1 MKVRMIDIEIIG
13 KWLEGVGLGSELSE
27 LVIRGGLLLVVILL
41 GIIANIVAKRFVLM
55 GVKYLVGRTET
66 KIDDIF
72 LERKVFTKLSHFAP
86 AIVIYLL
93 SPLAIGE
100 FEQLSGLI
108 THAAMIYMVVV
119 GLIVIDSFLNAVLDI
134 YRTFEASKE
143 IPIKSFMQ
151 ILKIVIY
158 FFALIFI
165 ISIMLDKSPVYLISG
180 LGALTAVLLLIF
192 KDSILGFVAG
202 IQLISNKMISHGDWV
217 EIPKYGADGDVLEIT
232 LTTVK
237 VQNFDKTIT
246 TVPTYA
252 LISDSFKN
260 WRGMEQSD
268 GRRIKR
274 SVYIDLSTI
283 KLCSEEMLERFSRID
298 AIKGYIERKRSEVDE
313 YNKANSI
320 DDSVLVNGRRLT
332 NVGTFRA
339 YLESYLKGHPMINKK
354 MTLLVRQLA
363 PTEFGLPIE
372 IYVFSSDKN
381 WINYEAIQ
389 ADIFDHILAVVPEF
403 GLGVFQNPS
412 GSDFKALLS

>member
-1 MKVRMIDIEIIG
+1 MKFIETIHG
-13 KWLEGVGLGSELSE
+13 WLAGAGLSPEIAE
-27 LVIRGGLLLVVILL
+27 LVVRACALAVVIVLA
-41 GIIANIVAKRFVLM
+41 IIANSIAKMFVRICV
-55 GVKYLVGRTET
+55 GYLVGRTET

-93 SPLAIGE
+93 APVALGGFEPL
-100 FEQLSGLI
+100 STVI
-108 THAAMIYMVVV
+108 THAAMIYMIIV
-119 GLIVIDSFLNAVLDI
+119 GLIVTDSFLNAVLDI

-143 IPIKSFMQ
+143 IPLKSFIQ

-165 ISIMLDKSPVYLISG
+165 VSIMLDKSPIYLISG

-202 IQLISNKMISHGDWV
+202 IQLITNKMIAHGDWV

-252 LISDSFKN
+252 LITDSFKN
-260 WRGMEQSD
+260 WRGMAESE

-274 SVYIDLSTI
+274 SVNIDLSTI
-283 KLCSEEMLERFSRID
+283 RLATEEM
-298 AIKGYIERKRSEVDE
+298 IERYSKIEAIRDYVERKQKEVAE
-313 YNKANSI
+313 YNRARQI

-339 YLESYLKGHPMINKK
+339 YLENYLRTHPMINQS

-363 PTEFGLPIE
+363 PTEHGLPIE
-372 IYVFSSDKN
+372 IYVFSSDKD
-381 WINYEAIQ
+381 WGRYESIQ

-403 GLGVFQNPS
+403 DLRVFQSPS
-412 GSDFKALLS
+412 GGDFKGLVQ

>member
-1 MKVRMIDIEIIG
+1 MEIIEIIDR
-13 KWLEGVGLGSELSE
+13 WLAGAGFSPELSE
-27 LVIRGGLLLVVILL
+27 LIVRSGALVVVIILS
-41 GIIANIVAKRFVLM
+41 IIANIIAKRCVLM
-55 GVKYLVGRTET
+55 GVRYLVGRTET

-93 SPLAIGE
+93 SPVALSSYEKLSSVVTHGAI
-100 FEQLSGLI
+100 
-108 THAAMIYMVVV
+108 IYMVII
-119 GLIVIDSFLNAVLDI
+119 GLIVIDSFLNALLDI

-143 IPIKSFMQ
+143 IPIKSFIQ
-151 ILKIVIY
+151 ILKIAIY
-158 FFALIFI
+158 FCALIFI
-165 ISIMLDKSPVYLISG
+165 VSIILGKSPVYLISG

-202 IQLISNKMISHGDWV
+202 IQLITNKMIAHGDWV

-260 WRGMEQSD
+260 WRGMAESE

-274 SVYIDLSTI
+274 SINIDISTI
-283 KLCSEEMLERFSRID
+283 KLCTEEMVERFARVE
-298 AIKGYIERKRSEVDE
+298 AIKSYIERKTKEVEE
-313 YNKANSI
+313 YNRTHSI

-339 YLESYLKGHPMINKK
+339 YLESYLRGHPMINKS
-354 MTLLVRQLA
+354 MTLLIRQLA
-363 PTEFGLPIE
+363 PTEHGLPIE
-372 IYVFSSDKN
+372 IYVFSSDQD
-381 WINYEAIQ
+381 WVNYEAIQ

-403 GLGVFQNPS
+403 DLKVFQSPS
-412 GSDFKALLS
+412 GSDFSALASG

>member
-1 MKVRMIDIEIIG
+1 MEYFKIIEG
-13 KWLEGVGLGSELSE
+13 WFSTLGLSPSITE
-27 LVIRGGLLLVVILL
+27 LVLRGGALAAVVVLSF
-41 GIIANIVAKRFVLM
+41 IANIIAKRFVLL
-55 GVKYLVGRTET
+55 GVTYLVGRTET

-93 SPLAIGE
+93 TPVALDG
-100 FEQLSGLI
+100 FETFSGI
-108 THAAMIYMVVV
+108 IVHGSMIYMVVI
-119 GLIVIDSFLNAVLDI
+119 GLLVIDSFLNAVLDI
-134 YRTFEASKE
+134 YRTFEVSKE
-143 IPIKSFMQ
+143 LPIKSFVQ

-158 FFALIFI
+158 FFSLIFI
-165 ISIMLDKSPVYLISG
+165 ISIILDKSPVYLISG

-202 IQLISNKMISHGDWV
+202 IQLISNKMIAHGDWV

-232 LTTVK
+232 LATVK

-274 SVYIDLSTI
+274 SVFIDISTI
-283 KLCSEEMLERFSRID
+283 RLCTEEMIERFSKID
-298 AIKGYIERKRSEVDE
+298 VIKGYIESKLNAITE
-313 YNKANSI
+313 YNRAHSI

-339 YLESYLKGHPMINKK
+339 YLEAYLKGHPMINRN

-363 PTEFGLPIE
+363 PTEYGLPIE
-372 IYVFSSDKN
+372 IYVFTTDKN
-381 WINYEAIQ
+381 WVRYESIQ
-389 ADIFDHILAVVPEF
+389 ADIFDHILAVIPMF
-403 GLGVFQNPS
+403 DLSIFQSPS
-412 GSDFKALLS
+412 GTDFKGLAGSR

>member
-1 MKVRMIDIEIIG
+1 MKIFEILNDTLAG
-13 KWLEGVGLGSELSE
+13 AGLSPELTE
-27 LVIRGGLLLVVILL
+27 LAIRSGALVVVIILAT
-41 GIIANIVAKRFVLM
+41 IANIVAKRVVLLC
-55 GVKYLVGRTET
+55 VRYLVGRTET

-93 SPLAIGE
+93 SPVALGG
-100 FEQLSGLI
+100 FELLSSVI
-108 THAAMIYMVVV
+108 THAAIIYMVVV
-119 GLIVIDSFLNAVLDI
+119 GLLVIDSLLNAILDI
-134 YRTFEASKE
+134 YRTFEVSKE
-143 IPIKSFMQ
+143 IPIKGFIQ

-165 ISIMLDKSPVYLISG
+165 ISILLGKSPVYLISG

-202 IQLISNKMISHGDWV
+202 IQLTTNKMIAPGDWV

-232 LTTVK
+232 LSTVK

-252 LISDSFKN
+252 LITDSFKN
-260 WRGMEQSD
+260 WRGMAESE

-274 SVYIDLSTI
+274 SVNIDLSTI
-283 KLCSEEMLERFSRID
+283 RLCTEEMIERYARIE
-298 AIKGYIERKRSEVDE
+298 AIGPYIERKRLEIAE
-313 YNKANSI
+313 YNSARSI

-339 YLESYLKGHPMINKK
+339 YLEHYLRSHPMINRS
-354 MTLLVRQLA
+354 MTLMVRQLA
-363 PTEFGLPIE
+363 PTEHGLPIE
-372 IYVFSSDKN
+372 IYVFSSDKD
-381 WINYEAIQ
+381 WVNYEAIQ

-403 GLGVFQNPS
+403 DLKVFQNPS
-412 GSDFKALLS
+412 GSDFKALAR